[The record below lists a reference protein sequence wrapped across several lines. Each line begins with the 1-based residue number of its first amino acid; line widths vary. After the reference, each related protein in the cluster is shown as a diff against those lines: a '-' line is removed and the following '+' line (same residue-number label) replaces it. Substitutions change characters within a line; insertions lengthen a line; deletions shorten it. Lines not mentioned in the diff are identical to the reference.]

1 MMMVSRRAIIGGG
14 AALAGVSAVAGFGGG
29 ASTAIAGSANAD
41 LEPDIE
47 DIEALDVPVMI
58 SVVDA
63 QAGELEILIG
73 EQAIAFTDRRLVN
86 RLIRA
91 AREEA

>member
-1 MMMVSRRAIIGGG
+1 M
-14 AALAGVSAVAGFGGG
+14 AGFGGG
-29 ASTAIAGSANAD
+29 ASTAIAGAANAV
-41 LEPDIE
+41 LEPDVE